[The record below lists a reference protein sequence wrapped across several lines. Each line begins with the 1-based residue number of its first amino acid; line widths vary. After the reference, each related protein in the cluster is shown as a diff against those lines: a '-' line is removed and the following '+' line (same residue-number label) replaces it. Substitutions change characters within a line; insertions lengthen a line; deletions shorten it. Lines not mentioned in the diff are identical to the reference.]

1 MEESKEGTPR
11 EGNLMKKRRNN
22 YFWIFISIHF
32 LIFISPF
39 IAHGQLEQIDSP
51 TLKTDERV
59 LFQDIPSVYSAS
71 KYEQKISE
79 APSSVTIITSDE
91 IKKYGYRTL
100 ADILRSVRGFYGY
113 YDRNYIYLGVRGFGI
128 PGDYNN
134 RILLLIDGHRIN
146 DNVYE
151 APSFG
156 TEFPLDLDLIDRI
169 EIIRG
174 PSSSIYGAD
183 AFFGVINV
191 IPKRGRHVK
200 GAEVS
205 SDAGSFYTYKERAS
219 YGNRFHNGLE
229 MLFSGSFYDSKG
241 DQHLF
246 YKEFDD
252 PATNNGIAENCDS
265 DQFYSLFSNVSYE
278 DFTFQ
283 GAYISRKKVIPT
295 GSYGTDFNDPFNR
308 TEDARGYLDLKYRHT
323 FENQW
328 DVLARVSYDDYY
340 YGGDYVYSGVRNIDR
355 AYGKWWG
362 GELKLRK
369 TIWEKNKFILGG
381 EFRDNFR
388 QDQSNYDEFPY
399 VSNLDDKRDSRFW
412 AFYFQDEFK
421 ILNNLILNAGLRHD
435 QYETFGGTT
444 NPRIA
449 LIYNP
454 FQETVIKL
462 LYGKAFRPPSVYES
476 YYSDG
481 GFSSKTNPDLDPET
495 IYTYEFVYEQYLGR
509 YLRGTSSLYYY
520 VITDLLSQETDPADG
535 LLVYENV
542 EKVEAKGIELELE
555 GRWSSGLEGR
565 VSYIFQKTESKETDE
580 SLINSPQHLAKLN
593 LIFPLMRNKLFL
605 GVEEQYTSQRKTFAG
620 NRVDPYFI
628 TNLTLFSQNLLL
640 KNLEISGSVYNL
652 FNKKYKDP
660 VGGELIQD
668 AIKQDGLTFRVK
680 LTYSF

>member
-1 MEESKEGTPR
+1 MI
-11 EGNLMKKRRNN
+11 KRKNDS
-22 YFWIFISIHF
+22 FWIFIPISF
-32 LIFISPF
+32 LILGSPLL
-39 IAHGQLEQIDSP
+39 AHAQLSQSDSP

-59 LFQDIPSVYSAS
+59 LFQDIPSVYGAS
-71 KYEQKISE
+71 KYEQKVTE
-79 APSSVTIITSDE
+79 APSSVTVITSEE

-113 YDRNYIYLGVRGFGI
+113 YDRNYSYIGVRGFGL
-128 PGDYNN
+128 PGDYDN
-134 RILLLIDGHRIN
+134 RILLLIDGHRVN
-146 DNVYE
+146 DNIFE
-151 APSFG
+151 APQFG
-156 TEFPLDLDLIDRI
+156 TDFILDLDLIDRI

-191 IPKRGRHVK
+191 ITKRGRHLK

-205 SDAGSFYTYKERAS
+205 GDAGSFYAYKDRVS
-219 YGNRFHNGLE
+219 YGNRFQNGLE

-246 YKEFDD
+246 YSEFDN
-252 PATNNGIAENCDS
+252 PATHHGVAENCDS
-265 DQFYSLFSNVSYE
+265 DKFYSLFSNISYE
-278 DFTFQ
+278 DFNLQ
-283 GAYISRKKVIPT
+283 GAYISRKKFIPT
-295 GSYGTDFNDPFNR
+295 GSYGTEFNDPFNR
-308 TEDARGYLDLKYRHT
+308 TEDDRGYLDLKYEHA
-323 FENQW
+323 FDNQL
-328 DVLARVSYDDYY
+328 DVFVRVSYDDYY
-340 YGGDYVYSGVRNIDR
+340 YRGDYRYSGVYNIDQ
-355 AYGKWWG
+355 AFGKWWG

-388 QDQSNYDEFPY
+388 QDQRNYDEHPY
-399 VSNLDDKRDSRFW
+399 VTKLDDERESNLW
-412 AFYFQDEFK
+412 ALYMQDEFQ
-421 ILNNLILNAGLRHD
+421 IVNGLILNAGIRHD

-454 FQETVIKL
+454 FQKTVIKL

-481 GFSSKTNPDLDPET
+481 GISSKTNPSLDPET
-495 IYTYEFVYEQYLGR
+495 IHTYELIYEQYLGK

-520 VITDLLSQETDPADG
+520 VIKDLLSQKTDPEDG

-542 EKVEAKGIELELE
+542 EKVEAKGMELELE
-555 GRWSSGLEGR
+555 GRWPCGLEGR
-565 VSYIFQKTESKETDE
+565 ISYNFQKTRSKETGE
-580 SLINSPQHLAKLN
+580 AFVNSPHHLAKFN
-593 LIFPLMRNKLFL
+593 LIFPLVRDKLSL
-605 GVEEQYTSQRKTFAG
+605 GFEEQYTSERKTLAG
-620 NRVDPYFI
+620 NRVDEFFI
-628 TNLTLFSQNLLL
+628 TNLTLFSQNLFL
-640 KNLEISGSVYNL
+640 KNLEISGSIYNL

-660 VGGELIQD
+660 VGGEDIQD

>member
-1 MEESKEGTPR
+1 MV
-11 EGNLMKKRRNN
+11 KRKINF
-22 YFWIFISIHF
+22 FWIFISINF
-32 LIFISPF
+32 LILIFPF
-39 IAHGQLEQIDSP
+39 FAHAQLEPLDSP

-59 LFQDIPSVYSAS
+59 LFQDIPSVYGAS
-71 KYEQKISE
+71 KYEQKIAE
-79 APSSVTIITSDE
+79 APSSVTIITSEE

-100 ADILRSVRGFYGY
+100 ADTLRSVRGFYGY
-113 YDRNYIYLGVRGFGI
+113 YDRNYSYLGVRGFGL

-191 IPKRGRHVK
+191 ITKRGRHVK

-205 SDAGSFYTYKERAS
+205 GDAGSFYTYKERAS

-229 MLFSGSFYDSKG
+229 ILFSGSFYNSKG

-246 YKEFDD
+246 YSEFDN
-252 PATNNGIAENCDS
+252 PATHNGITERCDS

-278 DFTFQ
+278 DFTLQ

-295 GSYGTDFNDPFNR
+295 GSYGADFNDPFNR
-308 TEDARGYLDLKYRHT
+308 TEDARGYLDLKYEHT
-323 FENQW
+323 FENQL

-340 YGGDYVYSGVRNIDR
+340 YGGNYVYSGVGNIDR

-362 GELKLRK
+362 GELKLSK
-369 TIWEKNKFILGG
+369 KILEKNKFTLGG

-388 QDQSNYDEFPY
+388 QDQSNYDEFPFITY
-399 VSNLDDKRDSRFW
+399 LDDKRDSRFW
-412 AFYFQDEFK
+412 AIYFQDEFQ
-421 ILNNLILNAGLRHD
+421 IVDSLILNAGIRHD

-454 FQETVIKL
+454 LQETVIKL
-462 LYGKAFRPPSVYES
+462 LYGKAFRPPTVYES

-481 GFSSKTNPDLDPET
+481 GFSLKANPSLDPET
-495 IYTYEFVYEQYLGR
+495 IHTYELVYEQYLGR

-520 VITDLLSQETDPADG
+520 VIKDLLSQKTDPADG
-535 LLVYENV
+535 LLVYKNV
-542 EKVEAKGIELELE
+542 EKVEVKGIELELE
-555 GRWSSGLEGR
+555 GRWPDGLEGR
-565 VSYIFQKTESKETDE
+565 ISYTFQKTESKETDE

-593 LIFPLMRNKLFL
+593 LIFPLMKNKLFL
-605 GVEEQYTSQRKTFAG
+605 GVEEQYTSRRKTFAG
-620 NRVDPYFI
+620 NRVDQFFI
-628 TNLTLFSQNLLL
+628 TNLTLFSQNLFL
-640 KNLEISGSVYNL
+640 KNLEISGSIYNL

-668 AIKQDGLTFRVK
+668 AIKQDGLTFRLK